1 MKKPDGVKI
10 LEMVFDL
17 IIGFTKIL
25 PSCEEIEKMKTMEF
39 YILMYIGMK
48 SNKKMSELADVFS
61 IAKSNVTVLIDG
73 MEKKGYLKRIRSKE
87 DRRVVK
93 VELTQKGEKLFNLT
107 VKNFVTLIENAM
119 KKIPPKDLEVISDG
133 FFRMTKIFLDAN
145 NAK

>member
-1 MKKPDGVKI
+1 MKKSDGAKI

-39 YILMYIGMK
+39 YILMYVGMK

-73 MEKKGYLKRIRSKE
+73 MEKRGYLKRIRSKE

-93 VELTQKGEKLFNLT
+93 VELTPKGEKLFNLT